1 MPPSRATAGTQ
12 PPLAEPADNE
22 GFRIWIPVPVAALGA
37 LLTVAAGL
45 LVLGPGV
52 AGSILV
58 LAFFVLLPGLAV
70 VRLLGLHDAPLE
82 VVLGIALSFA
92 IAGLVSVIQA
102 YFGGWS
108 PTLTLGA
115 LVATTVAAVL
125 APLVASL
132 VRERR
137 SRSSVLGAPVA
148 GSAVAWPSPANR
160 SIGSPVSVGPRSAG
174 AERRAATAPFGVVPT
189 ASFPP
194 LGSLPGLVPPGV
206 PATVAPP
213 PTVMSTAPPATPVP
227 TARAQEAPA
236 QEAPAQEAPAAAA
249 AAPVAPIDPTPTPRP
264 SRARS
269 RAASDLLPPPPVAII
284 RKRPKRAPGSPTAGT
299 NFGSRPNRATLSAI
313 NQIVDDLADDRDET
327 QS

>member
-1 MPPSRATAGTQ
+1 MPPSRAAAGPQ

-22 GFRIWIPVPVAALGA
+22 GFRIWIPVPIAALGA

-52 AGSILV
+52 AGSMLV

-108 PTLTLGA
+108 PTLTLGV

-132 VRERR
+132 VQARR
-137 SRSSVLGAPVA
+137 PRSSDLISPVA
-148 GSAVAWPSPANR
+148 GSRVAWPSPAAR
-160 SIGSPVSVGPRSAG
+160 SVDSPASVG
-174 AERRAATAPFGVVPT
+174 AERRAATAPIAVVPG

-194 LGSLPGLVPPGV
+194 LGSLPGMVAPRV

-213 PTVMSTAPPATPVP
+213 PTVMSA
-227 TARAQEAPA
+227 APA
-236 QEAPAQEAPAAAA
+236 QESPAAAVS
-249 AAPVAPIDPTPTPRP
+249 APVAPIDPAPAPRP

-269 RAASDLLPPPPVAII
+269 RAASDLPPPPPVAII
-284 RKRPKRAPGSPTAGT
+284 RKRPKPASGSAPAGT
-299 NFGSRPNRATLSAI
+299 KLGARPNRATLSAI